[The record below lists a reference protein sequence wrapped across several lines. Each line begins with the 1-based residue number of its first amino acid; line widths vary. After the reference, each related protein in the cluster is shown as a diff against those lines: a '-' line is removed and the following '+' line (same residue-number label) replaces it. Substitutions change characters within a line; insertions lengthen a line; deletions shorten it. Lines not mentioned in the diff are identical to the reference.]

1 MKPIAKL
8 VALPLVLSL
17 VSCAHVGD
25 AGMTLMASSVGA
37 VGVVQDTL
45 LLGKVVLLTNRSGT
59 VNLAEP
65 APAPAP
71 SAVVSTAPRLS
82 CSGSLHYT
90 ATTTGVISLRCSD
103 GMVEGLAFTALS
115 ATRGVASG
123 STARG
128 PISLVFGMAPADA
141 VGILTPPEGQRLVLD
156 AKGQPQLQP
165 L

>member
-8 VALPLVLSL
+8 AALPLVLSL

-25 AGMTLMASSVGA
+25 AGMALMASSVGTVA
-37 VGVVQDTL
+37 VVQDTL

-65 APAPAP
+65 APAP
-71 SAVVSTAPRLS
+71 SAVVPTVSRLS

-90 ATTTGVISLRCSD
+90 ATTTGVINLRCSD

-115 ATRGVASG
+115 ATRGVANG

-128 PISLVFGMAPADA
+128 PMSLVFGMAPADA

>member
-8 VALPLVLSL
+8 AALPLVLSL

-25 AGMTLMASSVGA
+25 AGMALMASSVGTVA
-37 VGVVQDTL
+37 VVQDTL

-59 VNLAEP
+59 VNLTE
-65 APAPAP
+65 PAP
-71 SAVVSTAPRLS
+71 SAVVSTVPRLY
-82 CSGSLHYT
+82 CSGSLQYT
-90 ATTTGVISLRCSD
+90 ATTTGVINLRCSD

-123 STARG
+123 STTRG
-128 PISLVFGMAPADA
+128 PMSLVFGMAPADA